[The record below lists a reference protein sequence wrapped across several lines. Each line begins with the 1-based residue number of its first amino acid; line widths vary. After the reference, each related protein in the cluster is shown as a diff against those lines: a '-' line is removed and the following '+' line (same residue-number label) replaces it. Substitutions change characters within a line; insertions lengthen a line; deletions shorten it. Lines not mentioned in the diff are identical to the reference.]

1 MDLDRRV
8 SSTAEAISLL
18 DFRGRAV
25 PVVERLLVEG
35 SVLSVLL
42 EEEDCLFLCLAEER
56 MMDRMF

>member
-35 SVLSVLL
+35 AVLSVLL

>member
-35 SVLSVLL
+35 AVLSVLL
-42 EEEDCLFLCLAEER
+42 EEEDCLFRCLAEER